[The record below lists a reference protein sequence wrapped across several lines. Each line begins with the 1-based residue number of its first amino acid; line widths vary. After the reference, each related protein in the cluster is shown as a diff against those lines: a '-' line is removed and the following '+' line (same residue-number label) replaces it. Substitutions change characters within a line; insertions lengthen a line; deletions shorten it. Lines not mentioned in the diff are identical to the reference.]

1 MFSLSSLLKRGL
13 IANRLHC
20 RTLCM
25 CKNRRKGIMFFRVS
39 TCAPAPPSAL
49 LRFCDLS
56 LNPHLHRNTRLQR
69 LGAVL
74 YTPELRCWWFCLV
87 VQIKIGIWNWR
98 LVLCLINFWS
108 FQLVQQSVCV
118 LSNGLWKDVGVMW
131 SLALEQGG
139 GYGEFCFVVFHY
151 FFLH

>member
-56 LNPHLHRNTRLQR
+56 LNPHLHRNTQLQR
-69 LGAVL
+69 LGAVM
-74 YTPELRCWWFCLV
+74 YTPEPRCWWFCLV

-98 LVLCLINFWS
+98 VSPLSDKFLVFSTCTAKC
-108 FQLVQQSVCV
+108 VCAIQWIMEGCWCNVV
-118 LSNGLWKDVGVMW
+118 LSPGARGRVW
-131 SLALEQGG
+131 
-139 GYGEFCFVVFHY
+139 
-151 FFLH
+151 